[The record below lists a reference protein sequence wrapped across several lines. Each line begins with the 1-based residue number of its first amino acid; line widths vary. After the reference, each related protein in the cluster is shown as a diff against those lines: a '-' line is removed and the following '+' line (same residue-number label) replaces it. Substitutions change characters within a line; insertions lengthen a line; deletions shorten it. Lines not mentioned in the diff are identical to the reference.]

1 MSYSICLLCSSFG
14 IGGAETHVLTLARE
28 LSRMG
33 HRVTVVSSGG
43 VYEREADL
51 FRHIRLPLDKKRFF
65 LFSLRSLKQLFRQ
78 EHFDII
84 HTHARFPAFLC
95 RLLRVRFVSTAHWV
109 FSTRFPL
116 GALSFWGEG
125 CLAVSTDIKEYVE
138 REYVLKRECVAVTVN
153 GIDTELFHRGE
164 RTGERH
170 ICLCSRLDA
179 DRSAAAFYL
188 LEAIDA
194 LKDRF
199 SFRVS
204 IVGDGE
210 DYARL
215 SSRAEKV
222 NRSAG
227 RALVRMV
234 GASARV
240 EDFLKEADIFVGV
253 SRAALE
259 AMAAECAV
267 ILAGNEGYLS
277 VFSPA
282 LAQRAEQSNFCCRG
296 EERTTAERLRED
308 LASLLSLPR
317 ETLEQMGKANR
328 AYIKKKYSAG
338 RMACDALS
346 LYERVKKKKA
356 MLCGYYGAANVGDE
370 LLHRALTVRLKKEGY
385 GEIKT
390 LSRRSL
396 SLSSLYAL
404 LRGYDFFLGGGNLL
418 QNETS
423 ERSLAFYSFFARL
436 AHRRGAHVFMLS
448 SGLGGFKGKGEKKA
462 ASVLSLCERIE
473 CRTAGDLEKAKA
485 MGAENPVLSYDA
497 VFTLPLG
504 IKESAAKDVLLAFR
518 APKSRE
524 EAFSV
529 CAFILKLA
537 KLYGKEHLCLF
548 AMHPADAPFVKKTA
562 RRIGIRAAGG
572 DAELFLEK
580 LKHARAVYGNRL
592 HAGICALR
600 MGVTAHLWRGD
611 EKSRFLEADVKKAA
625 EALSLPSPLSLF
637 SYEDMPRC
645 LESSR
650 LSCFM
655 VISLLMGKK

>member
-43 VYEREADL
+43 VYEKEADL

-65 LFSLRSLKQLFRQ
+65 LFCLRALKRLFRQ
-78 EHFDII
+78 ERFDII

-125 CLAVSTDIKEYVE
+125 CLAVSPDIKEYVE
-138 REYVLKRECVAVTVN
+138 REYALKRECVTVTVN
-153 GIDTELFHRGE
+153 GIDTELFHKGE

-170 ICLCSRLDA
+170 ICLCSRLDT

-188 LEAIDA
+188 LEAAEA

-215 SSRAEKV
+215 SSRAERI
-222 NRSAG
+222 NRTAG
-227 RALVRMV
+227 RTLVRMV
-234 GASARV
+234 GASSSV

-282 LAQRAEQSNFCCRG
+282 SAQRAEQSNFCCRG
-296 EERTTAERLRED
+296 EGETSAERLRED
-308 LASLLSLPR
+308 LAALLSLPK
-317 ETLEQMGKANR
+317 ETLERMGKANR
-328 AYIKKKYSAG
+328 AYIQEKYSAG
-338 RMACDALS
+338 RMACDALV

-356 MLCGYYGAANVGDE
+356 VLCGYYGAANVGDE
-370 LLHRALTVRLKKEGY
+370 LLHRALTARLKKEGY

-390 LSRRSL
+390 LSRRLL
-396 SLSSLYAL
+396 SLSSLYAV
-404 LRGYDFFLGGGNLL
+404 RDGYDFFLGGGNLL

-423 ERSLAFYSFFARL
+423 ERSLAFYCFFARL
-436 AHRRGAHVFMLS
+436 AYRCGSRVFMLS
-448 SGLGGFKGKGEKKA
+448 SGLGGFRNKGEEKA
-462 ASVLSLCERIE
+462 ASILSLCDKIE
-473 CRTAGDLEKAKA
+473 CRTESDLEKAKA
-485 MGAENPVLSYDA
+485 MGAKNAILRYDA

-504 IKESAAKDVLLAFR
+504 IRESAAEDVLLTFR
-518 APKSRE
+518 SPKSQE

-537 KLYGKEHLCLF
+537 KLYGKERLCLF
-548 AMHPADAPFVKKTA
+548 AMHPADASFVKRMA
-562 RRIGIRAAGG
+562 RRLGIRAAGG
-572 DAELFLEK
+572 DADTFLEK

-600 MGVTAHLWRGD
+600 MGVTAHLWQGD

-625 EALSLPSPLSLF
+625 EELSLPSPLSLF
-637 SYEDMPRC
+637 SYEDMPRHK
-645 LESSR
+645 EVSR

-655 VISLLMGKK
+655 VISLLTGKK